1 MQAPISSYRDSQS
14 VIFAVA
20 RKPSLPP
27 SSRVLPQQPV
37 STSYSTPFR
46 PCDYSAARP
55 PLPAVPAVALGR
67 GGLAFETA
75 EPIPASSRPLLRR
88 RRGRRAGGPE
98 PAGGPGEGQQHD
110 DNGHAPPT
118 TRVWLSGS
126 SSAPP
131 IEPPAAASSSSM
143 AESPSIVRL
152 RRVHVGRAARRRA
165 EMAAHSSLHRIR
177 ARSPPGINPALG
189 HNTVMAQR

>member
-1 MQAPISSYRDSQS
+1 MRLQR
-14 VIFAVA
+14 
-20 RKPSLPP
+20 
-27 SSRVLPQQPV
+27 
-37 STSYSTPFR
+37 R
-46 PCDYSAARP
+46 PSAAPRCSCSRSWEGRP
-55 PLPAVPAVALGR
+55 RLRDRRTHPGEFMAA
-67 GGLAFETA
+67 
-75 EPIPASSRPLLRR
+75 LLRR

-131 IEPPAAASSSSM
+131 IAPPAPASSSSM
-143 AESPSIVRL
+143 AASLSIVRL

-177 ARSPPGINPALG
+177 ARSPARNQPGIGAQHGHGPALG
-189 HNTVMAQR
+189 GRLRPCALGFRLPRQQRIRQHADGPVRRQCG